1 MRRWHM
7 RGGYRE
13 VLVVGLPLVAS
24 MVSGTVMQFTD
35 RMFLAHH
42 SLEALAASLS
52 GSITN
57 FVFMAF
63 FVGVASYV
71 NVFVAQYT
79 GAGQPGNVGAA
90 LWQGLW
96 FSLLAGVALALLSLP
111 GGWIFALAGHA
122 PEIQEMEVAYYRILC
137 WGSGLAVL
145 GMCLST
151 FYSGRGLTRTVAVV
165 NMIGAALNI
174 PLDYALINGAWGFP
188 ALGIRGAG
196 IATVTAWGVTALLFA
211 ALVFTRGNEARF
223 GVRSRWR
230 PDRKLFARLMRFGL
244 PGGAQLFLDVFGFTV
259 FILLI
264 GRLGTT
270 ELAASNLVFSLDHF
284 AFMPMVGLHIAIETL
299 VGQALG
305 AGDPGRAEEVTRSAL
320 HLALAW
326 ALSLAAVF
334 LLVPEPLVA
343 AFRPADM
350 TPAQYAP
357 VMTMGSLLLVVVAF
371 YTLFDG
377 VALVHFGALKGA
389 GDTGFVMLC
398 QSVCSLLLQ
407 VLPVWLLVEVLGWG
421 VYWCWGTLAVSLA
434 VLALA
439 ARLRYAGGRWKAM
452 SVISG

>member
-1 MRRWHM
+1 
-7 RGGYRE
+7 
-13 VLVVGLPLVAS
+13 
-24 MVSGTVMQFTD
+24 MQFTD

>member
-1 MRRWHM
+1 M

-230 PDRKLFARLMRFGL
+230 PDRELFARLMRFGL

-334 LLVPEPLVA
+334 LLIPEPLVA

>member
-1 MRRWHM
+1 MHRWHM

-230 PDRKLFARLMRFGL
+230 PDRELFARLMRFGL

-334 LLVPEPLVA
+334 LLIPEPLVA

>member
-1 MRRWHM
+1 MQ
-7 RGGYRE
+7 GGYRE

-24 MVSGTVMQFTD
+24 MISGTVMQFTD

-42 SLEALAASLS
+42 SLDALAASLS
-52 GSITN
+52 ASITN

-79 GAGQPGNVGAA
+79 GAGQPGRVGAA

-96 FSLLAGVALALLSLP
+96 FSLLAGVALALLALP
-111 GGWIFALAGHA
+111 GEAIFALAGHA
-122 PEIQEMEVAYYRILC
+122 PEVQAMETAYYRILC

-165 NMIGAALNI
+165 NMTGAALNI
-174 PLDYALINGAWGFP
+174 PLDYALINGVWGFP
-188 ALGIRGAG
+188 ALGIVGAG
-196 IATVTAWGVTALLFA
+196 IATVTAWGVTALLFVV
-211 ALVFTRGNEARF
+211 LVFTRGNEARF

-230 PDRKLFARLMRFGL
+230 PDRALFARLMRFGM

-259 FILLI
+259 FILLM

-299 VGQALG
+299 VGQGLG
-305 AGDPGRAEEVTRSAL
+305 AGDIRRAEEATRSAM
-320 HLALAW
+320 HLCLAW
-326 ALSLAAVF
+326 ASMLAAIF
-334 LLVPEPLVA
+334 LLAPGPLVA

-350 TPAQYAP
+350 TPGQYAP
-357 VMTMGSLLLVVVAF
+357 VMEMGRLLLVVVAF

-377 VALVHFGALKGA
+377 MALVHFGALKGA
-389 GDTGFVMLC
+389 GDTRFVMAC
-398 QSVCSLLLQ
+398 QFVCSLLLQ

-421 VYWCWGTLAVSLA
+421 IYWCWGTLAVALA
-434 VLALA
+434 VLALT
-439 ARLRYAGGRWKAM
+439 ARLRYAGGRWKTM
-452 SVISG
+452 SVIAH

>member
-1 MRRWHM
+1 
-7 RGGYRE
+7 
-13 VLVVGLPLVAS
+13 
-24 MVSGTVMQFTD
+24 MQFTD

-230 PDRKLFARLMRFGL
+230 PDRELFARLMRFGL

>member
-230 PDRKLFARLMRFGL
+230 PDRELFARLMRFGL

>member
-1 MRRWHM
+1 M

-230 PDRKLFARLMRFGL
+230 PDRELFARLMRFGL

>member
-52 GSITN
+52 ASITN

-71 NVFVAQYT
+71 NVFVAQYM
-79 GAGQPGNVGAA
+79 GAGQPERVGRS

-96 FSLLAGVALALLSLP
+96 FSLLAGGVMALMALPADGL
-111 GGWIFALAGHA
+111 FALAGHA
-122 PEIQEMEVAYYRILC
+122 PEVQAMEVAYYRILC

-174 PLDYALINGAWGFP
+174 PLDYALINGVWGFP
-188 ALGIRGAG
+188 ALGIVGAG
-196 IATVTAWGVTALLFA
+196 IATVIAWGVTALLFA
-211 ALVFTRGNEARF
+211 VLVFTRANEARF
-223 GVRSRWR
+223 GVLSHWR
-230 PDRKLFARLMRFGL
+230 PDREVFARLMRFGL
-244 PGGAQLFLDVFGFTV
+244 PGGAQLFLDVLGFTV
-259 FILLI
+259 FILLM
-264 GRLGTT
+264 GRLGTS

-284 AFMPMVGLHIAIETL
+284 AFMPMVGLHIATETL

-305 AGDPGRAEEVTRSAL
+305 AGDPARAEEATRSAL
-320 HLALAW
+320 HMCLAW
-326 ALSLAAVF
+326 AVLLGLIF
-334 LLVPEPLVA
+334 LLVPGPLVA

-350 TPAQYAP
+350 TPAQFAP
-357 VMTMGSLLLVVVAF
+357 VMEMGRMLLIVVAA

-377 VALVHFGALKGA
+377 MAIIHFGALKGA
-389 GDTGFVMLC
+389 GDTRFVMAC
-398 QSVCSLLLQ
+398 QLACTLGLQ
-407 VLPVWLLVEVLGWG
+407 VVPVWLVVEVLGWG
-421 VYWCWGTLAVSLA
+421 VYWCWGLLGLSLA
-434 VLALA
+434 VLATA
-439 ARLRYAGGRWKAM
+439 ARLRYAGGKWKTM
-452 SVISG
+452 SVIAR